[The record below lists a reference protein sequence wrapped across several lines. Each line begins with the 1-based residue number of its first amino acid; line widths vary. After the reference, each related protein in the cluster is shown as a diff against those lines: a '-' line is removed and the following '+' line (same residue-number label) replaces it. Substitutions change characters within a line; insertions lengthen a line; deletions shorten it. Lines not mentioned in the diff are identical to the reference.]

1 MDETVEQESPE
12 LNTGEGRSSA
22 MESRKSRGRLEITLP
37 WPPSVGSMWRIFKNR
52 WILSAKGR
60 EYHKAVQE
68 QVLIQNVARNLSKPL
83 TVTIIAYRPDKRKRD
98 LDNLLKGTL
107 DSLTKA
113 GVWGDDSQIQD
124 LRIYWGDHIGGYLKV
139 YIEEYH
145 GPAQSD

>member
-1 MDETVEQESPE
+1 MDEAMEQESPE

-37 WPPSVGSMWRIFKNR
+37 WPPSVGSMWRIFRNR
-52 WILSAKGR
+52 WVLSPKGR
-60 EYHKAVQE
+60 EYRVAVEE
-68 QVLIQNVARNLSKPL
+68 QIKLQNVAVGIKNPIK
-83 TVTIIAYRPDKRKRD
+83 VEIIAYRPDKRKRD
-98 LDNLLKGTL
+98 LDNLLKGSL

-113 GVWGDDSQIQD
+113 GVWEDDSLIQD

>member
-22 MESRKSRGRLEITLP
+22 MESWKSRGRLEITLP
-37 WPPSVGSMWRIFKNR
+37 WPPSVGSMWRIFRNR
-52 WILSAKGR
+52 WVLSPKGR
-60 EYHKAVQE
+60 EYRVAVEE
-68 QVLIQNVARNLSKPL
+68 QIKLQNVAVGIKNPIK
-83 TVTIIAYRPDKRKRD
+83 VEIIAYRPDKRKRD
-98 LDNLLKGTL
+98 LDNLLKGSL

-113 GVWGDDSQIQD
+113 GVWEDDSLIQD